1 MTKKK
6 VAIAQGTGEAETRV
20 IAPLET
26 GVSRETPHL
35 LIARRT
41 EELDA
46 TLPLAGGTKWT
57 AIVHAIAPLLTIVIS
72 LLDEM
77 GDTEITMTVILPRT
91 STAMAALIGEA
102 LLRVEIRTKGTTRP
116 TEKRSATM
124 TIVVTMDEE
133 IMTIE
138 GVVVGTETGA
148 FPGEEVMILWIVGIM
163 AVTGIGTVHPDVGGT
178 VHRAMSLWR
187 GHACN

>member
-6 VAIAQGTGEAETRV
+6 GAVAQGTGEAETRA

-26 GVSRETPHL
+26 GVSRDTPHL

-72 LLDEM
+72 HLDEM

-102 LLRVEIRTKGTTRP
+102 LFCVEIHTKGTTRP
-116 TEKRSATM
+116 TEEVSATM
-124 TIVVTMDEE
+124 AIVATMDAK
-133 IMTIE
+133 ITTRE
-138 GVVVGTETGA
+138 GVVDTEIGA
-148 FPGEEVMILWIVGIM
+148 FPGEEVMKLLIVGIM
-163 AVTGIGTVHPDVGGT
+163 VVTGIVTVHPVVGGT
-178 VHRAMSLWR
+178 VHHVMRLWR